1 MTAILSQGPASLH
14 VFRQRSFRFF
24 MASLSV
30 WSLGRWMESLAV
42 GWLVLQLT
50 NSPFLLGVAT
60 AARVGPHL
68 LAPLGGTVADRMDR
82 GRLLGLAQAAQA
94 AISLV
99 IGVLAVTDRIQ
110 VWQVLVLSG
119 LAGTANA
126 FAQPTRQTLVFDLA
140 GRHNLVVGNALMRAA
155 IRASFMVGSP
165 LAGFIVARWGIAPC
179 LFLVAGLDLGGAA
192 LSFMIRAGNR
202 TAASHANSFGA
213 NLSEAV
219 RFVRGQPAI
228 LALLSLEITYDTFVV
243 PYHTLMPVF
252 ARDVLEVGPTGLGLL
267 LGASGAGSLLGALG
281 MATIRSHAR
290 KGALLLSSYVVLGGA
305 LLLFSLSPWYYF
317 SLLVLLGVGILDSV
331 AMTLLPALIQT
342 ASPEDMRGRVMGL
355 YVFTW
360 AAVPV
365 GSLQAGAVASLLGA
379 PFAVGLNGVLVA
391 LLVAGIARRA
401 LRVRAW
407 D

>member
-1 MTAILSQGPASLH
+1 
-14 VFRQRSFRFF
+14 
-24 MASLSV
+24 
-30 WSLGRWMESLAV
+30 MESLAL

-50 NSPFLLGVAT
+50 NSPFLLGVTT

-68 LAPLGGTVADRMDR
+68 LAPLGGTIADRMDR
-82 GRLLGLAQAAQA
+82 GRLLGMAQAAQA
-94 AISLV
+94 IISLV
-99 IGVLAVTDRIQ
+99 IGVMAATDRIH
-110 VWQVLVLSG
+110 VWQVLVLMVV
-119 LAGTANA
+119 AGTANA
-126 FAQPTRQTLVFDLA
+126 FAQPARQTLVYDLA

-165 LAGFIVARWGIAPC
+165 LAGLIVARWGIAPC
-179 LFLVAGLDLGGAA
+179 LFLVAALDLGGAA

-202 TAASHANSFGA
+202 TTASNGGSFGA

-228 LALLSLEITYDTFVV
+228 LALLSLEITYDMFVV

-252 ARDVLEVGPTGLGLL
+252 ARDVLKVGPTGLGLL
-267 LGASGAGSLLGALG
+267 LGATGAGSLVGALG
-281 MATIRSHAR
+281 MATIRSPAR
-290 KGALLLSSYVVLGGA
+290 KGALLLGSYVILGGV
-305 LLLFSLSPWYYF
+305 LLAFSLSPWYYL
-317 SLLVLLGVGILDSV
+317 SLLLLLGVGIMDSV
-331 AMTLLPALIQT
+331 AMTLLPALIQA

-365 GSLQAGAVASLLGA
+365 GSLQAGAVASFMGA
-379 PFAVGLNGVLVA
+379 PFAVGLSAVLVA
-391 LLVAGIARRA
+391 LYVAGISRRA